1 MSTLPEQTS
10 TTPNEQSK
18 RDTVNTRKPD
28 VIRNILKYSVVSVWK
43 SMYYLYKHINTVQKK
58 IIIMEEY
65 NDNTPLTKKDLINM
79 LIGISQPEYD
89 QATQDNAYSLV
100 SDILCVPIDTLK
112 TIVGKAK
119 AKAISAT

>member
-1 MSTLPEQTS
+1 
-10 TTPNEQSK
+10 
-18 RDTVNTRKPD
+18 
-28 VIRNILKYSVVSVWK
+28 
-43 SMYYLYKHINTVQKK
+43 MYYLYKHINTVQKK